1 MREPVRD
8 WLAAG
13 RALPPRLLAAAG
25 PSPLAAEEGAG
36 TVLSSG
42 VAAPEAWLVSGSS
55 RARGLS
61 HRSSARLRQA
71 GSVSGRPGTMAPER
85 MGRGQRVGLQKRT
98 LWSLL
103 APASVRTGNLTDVAE
118 HARDKNNSRLTERG
132 RATRGRILR
141 AAADMMYVKGVS
153 STTLD
158 EIRAA
163 SGTSKSQL
171 YRHYP
176 DKDALVRDVVALQA
190 AELLE
195 RQHQQLQRLNSLRGL
210 ERWRDALIERNA
222 LRNGAYGCPLGSLAS
237 ELADQDEEARKAIA
251 RHFDTWEGLLKA
263 GLERMKDSG
272 VLRADADAAELATSL
287 MAALQGGYLLAQTA
301 QDVKPMRIALD
312 MAIGHVKAYAVPAED
327 GNPPEGGAGGR

>member
-1 MREPVRD
+1 MLEYLTV
-8 WLAAG
+8 
-13 RALPPRLLAAAG
+13 
-25 PSPLAAEEGAG
+25 AER
-36 TVLSSG
+36 
-42 VAAPEAWLVSGSS
+42 GS
-55 RARGLS
+55 RTWR
-61 HRSSARLRQA
+61 
-71 GSVSGRPGTMAPER
+71 
-85 MGRGQRVGLQKRT
+85 QKRT
-98 LWSLL
+98 LKSILN
-103 APASVRTGNLTDVAE
+103 PATVRTGNLANVAE
-118 HARDKNNSRLTERG
+118 QARDKNDSRLTERG
-132 RATRGRILR
+132 RVTRERILR

-158 EIRAA
+158 EVRAA

-190 AELLE
+190 AEVLE
-195 RQHQQLQRLNSLRGL
+195 RHHQLLRRLNSFRGL
-210 ERWRDALIERNA
+210 ERWRDALIERSA
-222 LRNGAYGCPLGSLAS
+222 LRNGAYGCQLGSLAS
-237 ELADQDEEARKAIA
+237 ELADQDEEARRAIA
-251 RHFDTWEGLLKA
+251 RYFDTWEGLLEA

-272 VLRADADAAELATSL
+272 VLSADADAGELATGL